1 MALRARC
8 QMSEVRCRKEPKKPS
23 RQCRHPTSDLC
34 LPGVALAK
42 PGLPVLEPRTW
53 IMRKYL
59 ITSVA
64 LVLLAAVGCTPN
76 PKQENLANYVNRDM
90 LGIARVEQAAL
101 GSYSAATG
109 KNFKSMAHL
118 YETLDQEV
126 IPAYER
132 FCILLRQIRPED
144 EEVLH
149 AHTQYVRGAEKAL
162 KGFKLKKYG
171 VHTRDVNLILM
182 ANDTI
187 DEGLKQTFQWKSKI
201 AALQK
206 DRGLKS
212 EDEIDSALVRWLMNL
227 QDELIIMGGKR

>member
-1 MALRARC
+1 M
-8 QMSEVRCRKEPKKPS
+8 
-23 RQCRHPTSDLC
+23 PT
-34 LPGVALAK
+34 
-42 PGLPVLEPRTW
+42 
-53 IMRKYL
+53 
-59 ITSVA
+59 
-64 LVLLAAVGCTPN
+64 
-76 PKQENLANYVNRDM
+76 PKQESLANYINRDM
-90 LGIARVEQAAL
+90 LGIAQVEQAAL

-162 KGFKLKKYG
+162 EGFKLKKYG
-171 VHTRDVNLILM
+171 VHTRDVNLILL
-182 ANDTI
+182 ANATI
-187 DEGLKQTFQWKSKI
+187 DEGLKQTFEWKRKI
-201 AALQK
+201 TVLQK
-206 DRGLKS
+206 DRGLKQT
-212 EDEIDSALVRWLMNL
+212 DEVDSVLVKWLLNL

>member
-1 MALRARC
+1 M
-8 QMSEVRCRKEPKKPS
+8 K
-23 RQCRHPTSDLC
+23 
-34 LPGVALAK
+34 
-42 PGLPVLEPRTW
+42 
-53 IMRKYL
+53 KYL
-59 ITSVA
+59 FVCLA
-64 LVLLAAVGCTPN
+64 LVLLPVAGCTPT
-76 PKQENLANYVNRDM
+76 PKQENLANYINRDM

-132 FCILLRQIRPED
+132 FCILLRQIRPDD

-162 KGFKLKKYG
+162 EGFKLKKYG
-171 VHTRDVNLILM
+171 VHTRDVYLILL

-206 DRGLKS
+206 DRGLKA
-212 EDEIDSALVRWLMNL
+212 EDEIDSALLKWLMNL
-227 QDELIIMGGKR
+227 QDELIIMGGRK

>member
-1 MALRARC
+1 M
-8 QMSEVRCRKEPKKPS
+8 K
-23 RQCRHPTSDLC
+23 
-34 LPGVALAK
+34 
-42 PGLPVLEPRTW
+42 
-53 IMRKYL
+53 KYL
-59 ITSVA
+59 FVCLA
-64 LVLLAAVGCTPN
+64 LVLLAAAGCTPT
-76 PKQENLANYVNRDM
+76 PKQESLANYINRDM

-162 KGFKLKKYG
+162 EGFKLKKYG
-171 VHTRDVNLILM
+171 VHTRDVNLILL
-182 ANDTI
+182 ANAAI
-187 DEGLKQTFQWKSKI
+187 DEGLKQTFEWQRKI
-201 AALQK
+201 AALQE
-206 DRGLKS
+206 DRGLKA
-212 EDEIDSALVRWLMNL
+212 EDEIDSALVKWLMRL
-227 QDELIIMGGKR
+227 QEEVVTMGGKK